1 MNRDRAIYQW
11 AYRIALAVI
20 AVTLLAAIRKIL
32 DPAGFA
38 LAVYRFHLLPGVTVN
53 IAAIYI
59 SWLEIVCA
67 ASLIFFPKYRPAALW
82 IVLALLICFTAAI
95 TINLLRGNGFGC
107 GCFSSSPLAR
117 PMSWLSVARNLALM
131 ALTGLALISRKRA
144 GLQ

>member
-1 MNRDRAIYQW
+1 MTADQKIYRL
-11 AYRIALAVI
+11 AYGLACFIIA
-20 AVTLLAAIRKIL
+20 AAFFAGLRKVFY
-32 DPAGFA
+32 PAEFA